1 VKTVPAAVPVPRSLP
16 PVHSIVP
23 ETAPRPTLEVGDD
36 VRLLARKALDY
47 GDENAR
53 RLEQARKNYGRV
65 VTSYRKGAR

>member
-1 VKTVPAAVPVPRSLP
+1 
-16 PVHSIVP
+16 VP

>member
-1 VKTVPAAVPVPRSLP
+1 
-16 PVHSIVP
+16 VP

-36 VRLLARKALDY
+36 ARLLTRKALDY

-53 RLEQARKNYGRV
+53 RLAQARKNYGRV